1 MLHRN
6 QIPTPALLVDLD
18 LLEQNL
24 TRMAGAARKSGKLL
38 RPHFKAHKCVE
49 IARRQIAHGAAG
61 ICAATVAE
69 VELLAKHNIPG
80 VLLTSPLADP
90 AKMTRIA
97 RTSAMAVVDHPLQ
110 VAWYDEVARQ
120 PLDLLIDLDIGDH
133 RTGAAS
139 RDQIIEIARAISRS
153 KNLRLRGLQAYSVSG
168 SHGVNR
174 DERKQISCGAFQ
186 TAIDIRDLLTREGFP
201 IEILTGGSTGTWDV
215 DLEIPAVTELQAGS
229 YVFMDLAY
237 RKLGIDFQPAMTI
250 LSTVISANQQDFVT
264 LDAGFKAFSTDRP
277 FGPEPATLHARFRF
291 AGDEFGILET
301 KLTLGD
307 RVQFI
312 APHVDPTVN
321 LYDRIYAMR
330 GELAV
335 ETWPIMERA

>member
-24 TRMAGAARKSGKLL
+24 ARMAAAVKKSGKHL
-38 RPHFKAHKCVE
+38 RPHAKAHKCVE
-49 IARRQIAHGAAG
+49 VARRQIDHGAIG
-61 ICAATVAE
+61 ICVATVPEAE
-69 VELLAKHNIPG
+69 LMAKHNIPG
-80 VLLTSPLADP
+80 ILLTSPLADP
-90 AKMTRIA
+90 AKIVRVAATG
-97 RTSAMAVVDHPLQ
+97 AMAVVDHLQQ
-110 VAWYDEVARQ
+110 VAWYEATGKRV
-120 PLDLLIDLDIGDH
+120 DLLIDLDIGDQ
-133 RTGAAS
+133 RTGANS
-139 RDQIIEIARAISRS
+139 PEQVVDIARAIAKS

-168 SHGVNR
+168 SHGANR
-174 DERKQISCGAFQ
+174 EDRKQISCSAFQ
-186 TAIDIRDLLTREGFP
+186 TAIAIRDLLARKGFP
-201 IEILTGGSTGTWDV
+201 AEILSGGSTGTWDV

-250 LSTVISANQQDFVT
+250 LSTVVSANHDSFVT

-277 FGPEPATLHARFRF
+277 FPPEPTNIDGKYRF

-301 KLTLGD
+301 KLSLGE
-307 RVQFI
+307 RVQFL

-321 LYDRIYAMR
+321 LYDRIYAIR
-330 GELAV
+330 GEFV
-335 ETWPIMERA
+335 EAIWPVMERA

>member
-24 TRMAGAARKSGKLL
+24 TRMAAAVKKSGKLL

-61 ICAATVAE
+61 ICAATVPE
-69 VELLAKHNIPG
+69 VELLAKHDIPG
-80 VLLTSPLADP
+80 ILLTSPLADP
-90 AKMTRIA
+90 AKMTRVA
-97 RTSAMAVVDHPLQ
+97 RTAAMAVVDHPHQ
-110 VAWYDEVARQ
+110 VAWYDQVARR
-120 PLDLLIDLDIGDH
+120 PIDIFIDLDIGDH
-133 RTGAAS
+133 RTGASTAT
-139 RDQIIEIARAISRS
+139 QILEIARAISKS
-153 KNLRLRGLQAYSVSG
+153 KNLRLRGLQAYSVAG
-168 SHGVNR
+168 SHGVDR
-174 DERKQISCGAFQ
+174 QARKQISCAAFQ
-186 TAIDIRDLLTREGFP
+186 AAVEIRDFLAREGFP
-201 IEILTGGSTGTWDV
+201 TEILTGGSTGTWDV
-215 DLEIPAVTELQAGS
+215 DLEIPTLTEFQAGS

-250 LSTVISANQQDFVT
+250 LATVISANHDSFVT

-277 FGPEPATLHARFRF
+277 FPPEPATLQAKYRF

-307 RVQFI
+307 RVQFV

-321 LYDRIYAMR
+321 LYDRVYAMR

-335 ETWPIMERA
+335 EVWPIMERA